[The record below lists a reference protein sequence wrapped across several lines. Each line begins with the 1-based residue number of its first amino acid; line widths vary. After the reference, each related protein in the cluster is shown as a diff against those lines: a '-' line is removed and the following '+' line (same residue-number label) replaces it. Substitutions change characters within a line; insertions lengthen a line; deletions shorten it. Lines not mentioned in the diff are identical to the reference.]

1 MFKAD
6 YPQQLRFVF
15 DRPVTKPEWY
25 WSTEIDDDEEDPF
38 DGENHLVALE
48 FIEQLCKQPKKDLAP
63 YSDDQV
69 GDGLNFIFNNS
80 CSNLSFGIKYAE
92 VPFERQLN
100 ALRGLSNLYAE
111 VFEPR
116 CPAVL
121 SSISSE
127 PITPITFICYMFW
140 DICPLSIPGPGTGK
154 EDWLEYYKAIAEV
167 MQKSLQLHNV
177 ACIESGL
184 HGLGHMVFDNP
195 KVAQPIIEDF
205 LRKRKNLPEALLN
218 YARAAQT
225 GMIQ

>member
-6 YPQQLRFVF
+6 YSQQLRFVF

-25 WSTEIDDDEEDPF
+25 WSIEIYEEEDPF
-38 DGENHLVALE
+38 DGENDLVALE

-63 YSDDQV
+63 YSDEQV
-69 GDGLNFIFNNS
+69 GNGLNFIFSDS
-80 CSNLSFGIKYAE
+80 CSNLSFGIKNAD
-92 VPFERQLN
+92 VPFERQLK

-121 SSISSE
+121 SASSND
-127 PITPITFICYMFW
+127 PITPMTFICYMFW
-140 DICPLSIPGPGTGK
+140 DICPLSVPGQNTSR
-154 EDWLEYYKAIAEV
+154 EDRLAYYQAIAEV
-167 MQKSLQLHNV
+167 MQKSLQLRNV

-184 HGLGHMVFDNP
+184 HGLGHLVFETP

-205 LRKRKNLPEALLN
+205 LRKRKDLPEALLN

>member
-25 WSTEIDDDEEDPF
+25 WSIEIYEEEDPF
-38 DGENHLVALE
+38 DGDNYLVALE

-69 GDGLNFIFNNS
+69 GNGLNFIFSNS
-80 CSNLSFGIKYAE
+80 CSNLSFGIKNAD
-92 VPFERQLN
+92 VPFERRLK
-100 ALRGLSNLYAE
+100 ALRGLFNLYAE

-121 SSISSE
+121 SANSSASSG
-127 PITPITFICYMFW
+127 PMTFICYMFW

-154 EDWLEYYKAIAEV
+154 EDWLDYYKAIAEV
-167 MQKSLQLHNV
+167 MQKSLQLRNV

-184 HGLGHMVFDNP
+184 HGLGHMVFENP
-195 KVAQPIIEDF
+195 KVAKPIIEDF
-205 LRKRKNLPEALLN
+205 LRKRKGLPEALLN

-225 GMIQ
+225 GMIL